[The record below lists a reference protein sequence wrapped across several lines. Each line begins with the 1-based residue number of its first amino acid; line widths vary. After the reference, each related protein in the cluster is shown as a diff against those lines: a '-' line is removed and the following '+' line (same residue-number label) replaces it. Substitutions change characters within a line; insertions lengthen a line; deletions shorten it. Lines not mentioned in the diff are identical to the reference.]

1 MNDISIT
8 NNSFLRQYETTVAQS
23 LAKIEYA
30 AQERKI
36 FLTKLV
42 IPSEI
47 KDPLFK
53 EAFIRAVLED
63 IKEMELRVV
72 PTSPEIAS
80 FVKKNRRYKEM
91 LPIGIRIE
99 YSAFYR
105 FTQAC
110 FQAGF
115 FMRVLEGIQ
124 NAPNHLSLFL

>member
-8 NNSFLRQYETTVAQS
+8 NNSFLRQYETTVAQY

-91 LPIGIRIE
+91 LPIGIRI
-99 YSAFYR
+99 
-105 FTQAC
+105 
-110 FQAGF
+110 
-115 FMRVLEGIQ
+115 
-124 NAPNHLSLFL
+124 

>member
-1 MNDISIT
+1 MSEISIT
-8 NNSFLRQYETTVAQS
+8 NNSFLRQYETTVDQS

-36 FLTKLV
+36 FLTKLI

-47 KDPLFK
+47 TDPLFK
-53 EAFIRAVLED
+53 ENFITAVLED

-91 LPIGIRIE
+91 LPIGIRI
-99 YSAFYR
+99 
-105 FTQAC
+105 
-110 FQAGF
+110 
-115 FMRVLEGIQ
+115 
-124 NAPNHLSLFL
+124 